1 MSSDQHNID
10 LLNPIIKE
18 DSMSENNQFLAHSPS
33 EENST
38 YTAPPSRPKQRHIY
52 ESPEAKARRLARNA
66 ERMRERRANES
77 EEEYRLRLYKM
88 AEASRL
94 RRRNEN
100 EVERSIRLIREAAR
114 QRLRRV
120 MESPDQRAIRLEK
133 LAARARLI
141 RQNESPE
148 QRAARLE
155 RAAKRQRERYSNKS
169 DQGDKQQSSMST
181 PSSES
186 SAQNSE
192 WNVMIPGTTIKT
204 ETVSVLSNLIG
215 SQPTKLVQN
224 PSDNTYTN
232 LVSYPPNNQSLQ
244 SQVKYYGNV
253 PHISSANALSI
264 QCLPDISSMNQTN
277 IRPTNVATSISI
289 YPISTHYTQ
298 PFMTP
303 NIMTP
308 VRGRP
313 VTIHPSND
321 YRSVNPA
328 QREEA
333 ERQFLSHNMLESTI
347 NAMLSSPKQG
357 RGRPASR
364 CDNTSGYDERRTKQA
379 NARRNQ
385 RNNETP
391 EARKARLEDL
401 AQRARK
407 RRELLMATETEE
419 ERRKRLANQAEYAR
433 QRRLKLQTPEAVK
446 SQIQKA
452 KVLYSKLHVE

>member
-1 MSSDQHNID
+1 MF
-10 LLNPIIKE
+10 
-18 DSMSENNQFLAHSPS
+18 FLPLSVCCWFQSQQILQILCAL
-33 EENST
+33 
-38 YTAPPSRPKQRHIY
+38 
-52 ESPEAKARRLARNA
+52 LARNA

-77 EEEYRLRLYKM
+77 EEEYRMRLYKM

-120 MESPDQRAIRLEK
+120 MESPEQRAIRLEK

-141 RQNESPE
+141 RQNENPE

-155 RAAKRQRERYSNKS
+155 RAAKRQRERYSNKAEH
-169 DQGDKQQSSMST
+169 GDKQQSSMST

-192 WNVMIPGTTIKT
+192 WNVVIPSTGIKT

-215 SQPTKLVQN
+215 SQQPTKLIQN
-224 PSDNTYTN
+224 APSDNTYTN
-232 LVSYPPNNQSLQ
+232 LVTYPPNNQSLQ

-277 IRPTNVATSISI
+277 IRPPNVATSISI

-364 CDNTSGYDERRTKQA
+364 CDNVSGYDERRTKQA
-379 NARRNQ
+379 TARRNQ

-419 ERRKRLANQAEYAR
+419 ERRKRLASQAEYAR

-446 SQIQKA
+446 NQIQKA

>member
-1 MSSDQHNID
+1 MKKKI
-10 LLNPIIKE
+10 LI
-18 DSMSENNQFLAHSPS
+18 
-33 EENST
+33 
-38 YTAPPSRPKQRHIY
+38 
-52 ESPEAKARRLARNA
+52 LARNA

-120 MESPDQRAIRLEK
+120 MESPEQRAVRLEK

-169 DQGDKQQSSMST
+169 DQGDKQQSSIST
-181 PSSES
+181 PSSDS
-186 SAQNSE
+186 NSVQNSD
-192 WNVMIPGTTIKT
+192 WNVMLPSTSIKT
-204 ETVSVLSNLIG
+204 EVLSNLIV
-215 SQPTKLVQN
+215 QPTKSIQHPN
-224 PSDNTYTN
+224 DNTYTN
-232 LVSYPPNNQSLQ
+232 LVTYPPNNQSLQ

-264 QCLPDISSMNQTN
+264 QCLPDISSMNQAN
-277 IRPTNVATSISI
+277 IRPANVATSISI
-289 YPISTHYTQ
+289 YPISSNYTQ

-303 NIMTP
+303 NIMQP

-364 CDNTSGYDERRTKQA
+364 CDDISGYDERRSKQA

-446 SQIQKA
+446 NQIQKA

>member
-1 MSSDQHNID
+1 M
-10 LLNPIIKE
+10 
-18 DSMSENNQFLAHSPS
+18 F
-33 EENST
+33 
-38 YTAPPSRPKQRHIY
+38 
-52 ESPEAKARRLARNA
+52 LARNA

-77 EEEYRLRLYKM
+77 EEEYRMRLYKM

-100 EVERSIRLIREAAR
+100 DVERSIRLIREAAR

-120 MESPDQRAIRLEK
+120 MESPEQRAVRLEK

-141 RQNESPE
+141 RQNENPE
-148 QRAARLE
+148 QRSARLE

-169 DQGDKQQSSMST
+169 DHGDKQQSSMST
-181 PSSES
+181 PSSDS
-186 SAQNSE
+186 SVQNSD
-192 WNVMIPGTTIKT
+192 WNVMIPGTSIKT
-204 ETVSVLSNLIG
+204 EAVSVLSNLIV
-215 SQPTKLVQN
+215 SQPAKLLQN
-224 PSDNTYTN
+224 PNDNTYTN
-232 LVSYPPNNQSLQ
+232 LVTYPPHNQSLQ
-244 SQVKYYGNV
+244 NQVKYYGNV

-277 IRPTNVATSISI
+277 IRPANVATSISI
-289 YPISTHYTQ
+289 YPISTNYTQ

-364 CDNTSGYDERRTKQA
+364 CDDISGFDERRSKQA

-419 ERRKRLANQAEYAR
+419 ERRKRLAGQAEYAR

-446 SQIQKA
+446 NQIQKA

>member
-1 MSSDQHNID
+1 MI
-10 LLNPIIKE
+10 
-18 DSMSENNQFLAHSPS
+18 
-33 EENST
+33 
-38 YTAPPSRPKQRHIY
+38 
-52 ESPEAKARRLARNA
+52 LARNA
-66 ERMRERRANES
+66 ERMRDRRANES
-77 EEEYRLRLYKM
+77 EEEYRMRLYKM
-88 AEASRL
+88 AEASRM

-120 MESPDQRAIRLEK
+120 MESPEQRAIRLEK
-133 LAARARLI
+133 LATRARLI
-141 RQNESPE
+141 RQNETPE
-148 QRAARLE
+148 QRASRLE

-169 DQGDKQQSSMST
+169 DQGDKQQSSIST
-181 PSSES
+181 PSSDS
-186 SAQNSE
+186 SAQNSD
-192 WNVMIPGTTIKT
+192 WNVMLPSTSIKT
-204 ETVSVLSNLIG
+204 EAVTVLSNLIVA
-215 SQPTKLVQN
+215 QPTKLLQN

-232 LVSYPPNNQSLQ
+232 LVTYAPNNQSLQ

-264 QCLPDISSMNQTN
+264 QCLPDISSMNQQN

-289 YPISTHYTQ
+289 YPISTNYTQ

-303 NIMTP
+303 NLMTP

-333 ERQFLSHNMLESTI
+333 ERQFLSNNMLETTI

-364 CDNTSGYDERRTKQA
+364 CDDVSGYDERRSKQA

-419 ERRKRLANQAEYAR
+419 ERRKRLAAQAEYAR

-446 SQIQKA
+446 NQIQKA
-452 KVLYSKLHVE
+452 KTLYSKLHVE

>member
-1 MSSDQHNID
+1 MVYLSNEKK
-10 LLNPIIKE
+10 II
-18 DSMSENNQFLAHSPS
+18 
-33 EENST
+33 
-38 YTAPPSRPKQRHIY
+38 
-52 ESPEAKARRLARNA
+52 LARNA

-120 MESPDQRAIRLEK
+120 MESPEQRAVRLEK

-141 RQNESPE
+141 RQNESSE

-169 DQGDKQQSSMST
+169 DQGDKQQSSIST
-181 PSSES
+181 PSSDS
-186 SAQNSE
+186 SVHNSD
-192 WNVMIPGTTIKT
+192 WNVMLPSTSIKT
-204 ETVSVLSNLIG
+204 ESVSVLSNLIV
-215 SQPTKLVQN
+215 QPTKSLQHPN
-224 PSDNTYTN
+224 DNTYTN
-232 LVSYPPNNQSLQ
+232 LVTYPPNNQSLQ
-244 SQVKYYGNV
+244 NQVKYYGNV

-277 IRPTNVATSISI
+277 IRPANVATSISI
-289 YPISTHYTQ
+289 YPISTNYTQ

-333 ERQFLSHNMLESTI
+333 ERQFLSQNMLESTI

-364 CDNTSGYDERRTKQA
+364 CDDISGYDERRSKQA

>member
-1 MSSDQHNID
+1 M
-10 LLNPIIKE
+10 
-18 DSMSENNQFLAHSPS
+18 F
-33 EENST
+33 
-38 YTAPPSRPKQRHIY
+38 
-52 ESPEAKARRLARNA
+52 LARNA

-120 MESPDQRAIRLEK
+120 MESPEQRAIRLEK

-141 RQNESPE
+141 RQNENPE
-148 QRAARLE
+148 QRASRLE

-169 DQGDKQQSSMST
+169 DHGEKQQSSMST
-181 PSSES
+181 PSSDS
-186 SAQNSE
+186 SVQNSD
-192 WNVMIPGTTIKT
+192 WNVMLPSTSIKT
-204 ETVSVLSNLIG
+204 EPVLSNLII
-215 SQPTKLVQN
+215 SQPTKLLQN
-224 PSDNTYTN
+224 PGDNTYTN
-232 LVSYPPNNQSLQ
+232 LVAYPTSNQSLQ
-244 SQVKYYGNV
+244 SPVKYYSNV
-253 PHISSANALSI
+253 PHISSTNALSI

-277 IRPTNVATSISI
+277 IRPPNVATSISI
-289 YPISTHYTQ
+289 YPISTNYTQ

-364 CDNTSGYDERRTKQA
+364 CDDTAAFDERRSKQA

-419 ERRKRLANQAEYAR
+419 ERRKRLAAQAEYAR

-446 SQIQKA
+446 NQIQKA

>member
-1 MSSDQHNID
+1 M
-10 LLNPIIKE
+10 
-18 DSMSENNQFLAHSPS
+18 F
-33 EENST
+33 
-38 YTAPPSRPKQRHIY
+38 
-52 ESPEAKARRLARNA
+52 LARNA

-77 EEEYRLRLYKM
+77 EDEYRMRLYKM

-120 MESPDQRAIRLEK
+120 MESPEQRAVRLEK

-141 RQNESPE
+141 RQNENPE
-148 QRAARLE
+148 QRASRLE

-181 PSSES
+181 PSSDS
-186 SAQNSE
+186 SAQNSD
-192 WNVMIPGTTIKT
+192 WNVIIPSTSIKQ
-204 ETVSVLSNLIG
+204 EVHSNLIV
-215 SQPTKLVQN
+215 SQPTKLLQN
-224 PSDNTYTN
+224 PNDNTYTN
-232 LVSYPPNNQSLQ
+232 LVSYPQNNQSLQ

-277 IRPTNVATSISI
+277 VRPANVATSISI
-289 YPISTHYTQ
+289 YPITTNYATQ

-333 ERQFLSHNMLESTI
+333 ERQFLSHNMLENTI
-347 NAMLSSPKQG
+347 NAMLNSPKQG

-364 CDNTSGYDERRTKQA
+364 CDDTTGFDERRNKQA

-391 EARKARLEDL
+391 EARKARLDDL
-401 AQRARK
+401 ALRARK

-419 ERRKRLANQAEYAR
+419 ERRKRLAAQAEYAR

-446 SQIQKA
+446 NQIQKA

>member
-1 MSSDQHNID
+1 
-10 LLNPIIKE
+10 
-18 DSMSENNQFLAHSPS
+18 
-33 EENST
+33 
-38 YTAPPSRPKQRHIY
+38 
-52 ESPEAKARRLARNA
+52 
-66 ERMRERRANES
+66 MRERRANES

-120 MESPDQRAIRLEK
+120 MESPEQRAIRLEK

-141 RQNESPE
+141 RQNENPE

-169 DQGDKQQSSMST
+169 DPGGNKQQSSMST
-181 PSSES
+181 PNSDSSS
-186 SAQNSE
+186 VQNSD
-192 WNVMIPGTTIKT
+192 WSVMLPSTSIKT
-204 ETVSVLSNLIG
+204 EAVSVLSNLIVTH
-215 SQPTKLVQN
+215 PTKLLQN

-232 LVSYPPNNQSLQ
+232 LVTYPPNNQSLQ

-277 IRPTNVATSISI
+277 IRPPTVATSISI
-289 YPISTHYTQ
+289 YPITTNYTQ
-298 PFMTP
+298 PFITP

-364 CDNTSGYDERRTKQA
+364 CGDVTGFDERRSKQA

-419 ERRKRLANQAEYAR
+419 ERRKRLATQAEYAR

-446 SQIQKA
+446 NQIQKA

>member
-1 MSSDQHNID
+1 
-10 LLNPIIKE
+10 
-18 DSMSENNQFLAHSPS
+18 
-33 EENST
+33 
-38 YTAPPSRPKQRHIY
+38 
-52 ESPEAKARRLARNA
+52 
-66 ERMRERRANES
+66 MRERRANET
-77 EEEYRLRLYKM
+77 EDEYRLRLYKM

-100 EVERSIRLIREAAR
+100 EVDRSIRLIREAAR

-120 MESPDQRAIRLEK
+120 MESPEQRAMRLEK

-141 RQNESPE
+141 RQNENPE

-186 SAQNSE
+186 SVQNSD
-192 WNVMIPGTTIKT
+192 WNVMLPSTSIKT
-204 ETVSVLSNLIG
+204 EAVSVLSNLIV
-215 SQPTKLVQN
+215 SQPTKLLQN

-232 LVSYPPNNQSLQ
+232 LVSYPPHNQSLQ
-244 SQVKYYGNV
+244 NQVKYYGNV

-277 IRPTNVATSISI
+277 IRTANVATSISI
-289 YPISTHYTQ
+289 YPISTNYTQ

-364 CDNTSGYDERRTKQA
+364 CDNTSGFDERRSKQA

-385 RNNETP
+385 RNNETA

-419 ERRKRLANQAEYAR
+419 ERRKRLAAQAEYAR

>member
-1 MSSDQHNID
+1 M
-10 LLNPIIKE
+10 
-18 DSMSENNQFLAHSPS
+18 FV
-33 EENST
+33 
-38 YTAPPSRPKQRHIY
+38 
-52 ESPEAKARRLARNA
+52 ARNA

-120 MESPDQRAIRLEK
+120 MESSEQRAIRLEK

-148 QRAARLE
+148 QRASRLE

-169 DQGDKQQSSMST
+169 DHTDKQQSSMST
-181 PSSES
+181 PSSDNS
-186 SAQNSE
+186 VPNSE
-192 WNVMIPGTTIKT
+192 WSVMIPTTSIKA
-204 ETVSVLSNLIG
+204 EAVSVLSNLI
-215 SQPTKLVQN
+215 QPTKLIQN

-232 LVSYPPNNQSLQ
+232 LVAYPPNNQSLPN
-244 SQVKYYGNV
+244 QVKYYANV

-264 QCLPDISSMNQTN
+264 QCLPDISSMNQTTL
-277 IRPTNVATSISI
+277 RPPNVTTSISI
-289 YPISTHYTQ
+289 YPISTNYTQ

-364 CDNTSGYDERRTKQA
+364 CDDTVAYDERRSKQA
-379 NARRNQ
+379 TARRNQ
-385 RNNETP
+385 RNNETAD
-391 EARKARLEDL
+391 ARKARLEDL

-419 ERRKRLANQAEYAR
+419 ERRKRLAAQAEYAR

>member
-1 MSSDQHNID
+1 MAQFYFSV
-10 LLNPIIKE
+10 
-18 DSMSENNQFLAHSPS
+18 QFLYLALPTTLGSYYLS
-33 EENST
+33 MMKKENHFFFVVF
-38 YTAPPSRPKQRHIY
+38 P
-52 ESPEAKARRLARNA
+52 ARNA

-77 EEEYRLRLYKM
+77 EEEYRMRLYKM

-100 EVERSIRLIREAAR
+100 DVERSIRLIREAAR

-120 MESPDQRAIRLEK
+120 MESPEQRAVRLEK
-133 LAARARLI
+133 LASRARLI
-141 RQNESPE
+141 RQNENPE
-148 QRAARLE
+148 QRASRLE

-169 DQGDKQQSSMST
+169 DHGDKPPSSMST
-181 PSSES
+181 PSSDGS
-186 SAQNSE
+186 SAPNGD
-192 WNVMIPGTTIKT
+192 WNVMLPSTSIKT
-204 ETVSVLSNLIG
+204 EAGVSVLSNLIV
-215 SQPTKLVQN
+215 SQPTTKLLHN
-224 PSDNTYTN
+224 PNDNTYTN
-232 LVSYPPNNQSLQ
+232 LVAYPPPNQSLQ
-244 SQVKYYGNV
+244 NQVKYYGNV

-277 IRPTNVATSISI
+277 IRPANVATSISI
-289 YPISTHYTQ
+289 YPISTNYTQ

-364 CDNTSGYDERRTKQA
+364 CDDVAGFDERRSKQA

-419 ERRKRLANQAEYAR
+419 ERRKRLSGQAEYAR

-446 SQIQKA
+446 NQIQKA

>member
-1 MSSDQHNID
+1 MNPKIFD
-10 LLNPIIKE
+10 L
-18 DSMSENNQFLAHSPS
+18 
-33 EENST
+33 
-38 YTAPPSRPKQRHIY
+38 
-52 ESPEAKARRLARNA
+52 LARNA

-77 EEEYRLRLYKM
+77 EEEYRMRLYKM

-120 MESPDQRAIRLEK
+120 MESPEQRSNRLEK

-141 RQNESPE
+141 RQNENSE

-169 DQGDKQQSSMST
+169 DPGEKQQSSMST
-181 PSSES
+181 PSSDS
-186 SAQNSE
+186 SVQNNE
-192 WNVMIPGTTIKT
+192 WSAMIPSTSIKT

-215 SQPTKLVQN
+215 SQPVKLIQN
-224 PSDNTYTN
+224 TSDNTYTN
-232 LVSYPPNNQSLQ
+232 LVSYPPINNQSLQ

-253 PHISSANALSI
+253 PHISTANALSI

-289 YPISTHYTQ
+289 YPITTHYTQ

-407 RRELLMATETEE
+407 RRELLMATETED
-419 ERRKRLANQAEYAR
+419 ERRKRLSSQAEYAR

-446 SQIQKA
+446 NQIQKA